1 MKAFVISIVT
11 LLLVFGVI
19 IWNFLYINNIYAY
32 MSETVTEL
40 SQDEA
45 SMVKVDEL
53 WKSWKRKSVLIAL
66 SVPHR
71 ISDEVERNLT
81 ILRSRVHEGSRADF
95 LEAKELLLNSIEEM
109 RIHAGASLDSIF

>member
-1 MKAFVISIVT
+1 MKSFVISIVT

-19 IWNFLYINNIYAY
+19 IWNFFYINNIYAY
-32 MSETVTEL
+32 MSEVVTEL
-40 SQDEA
+40 HQDEE
-45 SMVKVDEL
+45 SKIKVEEL
-53 WKSWKRKSVLIAL
+53 WKSWKKKSVLIAL

-71 ISDEVERNLT
+71 ISDELERNLT
-81 ILRSRVHEGSRADF
+81 ILKSRVQEGSKSDF

>member
-1 MKAFVISIVT
+1 MKSFVISIVT

-19 IWNFLYINNIYAY
+19 IWNFFYINNIYAY

-45 SMVKVDEL
+45 SKIKVDIL
-53 WKSWKRKSVLIAL
+53 WESWKKKGVLIAL

-71 ISDEVERNLT
+71 ISDDIEKNLT
-81 ILRSRVHEGSRADF
+81 ILRSRVHEGSKSDF